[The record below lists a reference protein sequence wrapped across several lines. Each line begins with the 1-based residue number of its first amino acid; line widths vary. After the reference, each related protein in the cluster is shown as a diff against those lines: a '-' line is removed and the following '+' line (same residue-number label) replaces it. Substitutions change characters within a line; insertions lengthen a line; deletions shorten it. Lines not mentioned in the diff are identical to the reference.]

1 MFEIIGILAVGII
14 AGRILRSNTWPAKI
28 AGLVTVTVCILVFV
42 LGFTVGAAP
51 AVNNDL
57 LGVMADA
64 VTLTALGL
72 AGSFAA
78 VFILKKSLRRES

>member
-1 MFEIIGILAVGII
+1 MIEIIGILAVGILV
-14 AGRILRSNTWPAKI
+14 GRIWRSNAWPSKI

-57 LGVMADA
+57 PGVLADA

-72 AGSFAA
+72 AGSFTA
-78 VFILKKSLRRES
+78 VYKKKKSLRKGR